1 MKSLLDTA
9 LCMLDDRHIEE
20 AATYTPQTKT
30 ISFKK
35 ILPIAVCF
43 VLVVSAFA
51 VKDYFAPVVTTVSP
65 SITTSDG
72 FAAPGDP
79 YTTVAGVIDE
89 STTGAGVPPAN
100 VTTESTTSAGIT
112 EIRLFC
118 TTPMKDY
125 TGWEN
130 IPFDGFYHC
139 INIGDD
145 YYYAAYVSDPDA
157 YTDEPLAKEKLGKLL
172 YEFNRSDYRF
182 EINGSSDFTVE
193 VYEINGYSKEEA
205 VAVGRKD
212 GLMKGYYAYYRTTN
226 EE

>member
-1 MKSLLDTA
+1 MKNLLDSA
-9 LCMLDDRHIEE
+9 LCMIDDRHIEE
-20 AATYTPQTKT
+20 AATYAPQAKT
-30 ISFKK
+30 ISFRK
-35 ILPIAVCF
+35 ILPLAVCF
-43 VLVVSAFA
+43 VLVVVSAFA
-51 VKDYFAPVVTTVSP
+51 VKNYFAPDVIQTTTDNFV
-65 SITTSDG
+65 
-72 FAAPGDP
+72 APDSP
-79 YTTVAGVIDE
+79 YTTVAGVTDE
-89 STTGAGVPPAN
+89 STTGADVPPAN
-100 VTTESTTSAGIT
+100 ITTESTTSAGIT
-112 EIRLFC
+112 KIRLFC

>member
-1 MKSLLDTA
+1 MRNLLNTA
-9 LCMLDDRHIEE
+9 LCMLSDRHIEE
-20 AATYTPQTKT
+20 AATYAPQAKT
-30 ISFKK
+30 ISFRK
-35 ILPIAVCF
+35 ILPLAVCF
-43 VLVVSAFA
+43 VLVVVSAFA
-51 VKDYFAPVVTTVSP
+51 VKDYFSPVITQTT
-65 SITTSDG
+65 TDG
-72 FAAPGDP
+72 FVAPDSP
-79 YTTVAGVIDE
+79 YTTVAGVTDE
-89 STTGAGVPPAN
+89 STMVAYAPPGN

>member
-1 MKSLLDTA
+1 MKDLLNDA
-9 LCMLDDRHIEE
+9 LSEINDRHIEE
-20 AATYTPQTKT
+20 AATYAPQTKT
-30 ISFKK
+30 TNWRKL
-35 ILPIAVCF
+35 LPVAACF
-43 VLVVSAFA
+43 VLVVVGAFT
-51 VKDYFAPVVTTVSP
+51 VKNYFAPYVIQTTTDNFV
-65 SITTSDG
+65 
-72 FAAPGDP
+72 APDSP
-79 YTTVAGVIDE
+79 YTTVAGVTDE
-89 STTGAGVPPAN
+89 STTVAYAPPGN

-112 EIRLFC
+112 VIRLFC

-130 IPFDGFYHC
+130 IPFNGFYHC